1 MLCDYSLKTNDPVV
15 YFEQGKSM
23 MVNYNP
29 RLKTLIDEVHQ
40 LQLLGFKIPPAI
52 AETARK
58 ADLFVKQAKALEQVC
73 HIFFTCKIINAF
85 FIGSYCK

>member
-1 MLCDYSLKTNDPVV
+1 
-15 YFEQGKSM
+15 M

-40 LQLLGFKIPPAI
+40 LQLLGFKIPSAI

-58 ADLFVKQAKALEQVC
+58 ADLFVKQAKALEQVSTM
-73 HIFFTCKIINAF
+73 FL
-85 FIGSYCK
+85 